1 MRYLL
6 PLLAALSLVLVGACS
21 TPEEA
26 TETTASTGAAA
37 KPAPAKKKKKKKRPA
52 SGSPFTVYFKFDSTD
67 MTEDSHGAVFDVL
80 QKVRVYKPKLVEII
94 AHADKPGTDDYNMN
108 LSQERADEL
117 AKMFK
122 GAGAK
127 KIRALGVGE
136 REPIV
141 DTEKPNQTN
150 RRAIITFKK
159 G

>member
-21 TPEEA
+21 TPEET
-26 TETTASTGAAA
+26 TETTASTGAA
-37 KPAPAKKKKKKKRPA
+37 KPAPVKKKKKKLPA
-52 SGSPFTVYFKFDSTD
+52 SGSPFTVYFKYDSTD
-67 MTEDSHGAVFDVL
+67 LTEGSHGAIFDIL
-80 QKVRVYKPKLVEII
+80 QKVPVYKPKLVDII
-94 AHADKPGTDDYNMN
+94 AHADKPGTDEYNMN
-108 LSQERADEL
+108 LSQERADAL

-159 G
+159 K

>member
-21 TPEEA
+21 TPEE
-26 TETTASTGAAA
+26 TTQTTASTGAA
-37 KPAPAKKKKKKKRPA
+37 KPAPAKKKKKKLPP
-52 SGSPFTVYFKFDSTD
+52 SGSPFTVYFKYDSTD
-67 MTEDSHGAVFDVL
+67 LTEPSQGTIFDIL
-80 QKVRVYKPKLVEII
+80 QKVRIYKPKLVDIV
-94 AHADKPGTDDYNMN
+94 AHADKPGTDAYNMN
-108 LSQERADEL
+108 LSQERADAL

-127 KIRALGVGE
+127 KVRALGVGE

-159 G
+159 K

>member
-21 TPEEA
+21 TPEE
-26 TETTASTGAAA
+26 TTQTTASTGAA
-37 KPAPAKKKKKKKRPA
+37 KPAPMKKKKKKLPA
-52 SGSPFTVYFKFDSTD
+52 SGSPFTVYFKYDSTD
-67 MTEDSHGAVFDVL
+67 LTEPSQGTIFDIL
-80 QKVRVYKPKLVEII
+80 QKVRIYKPKLVDIV
-94 AHADKPGTDDYNMN
+94 AHADKPGTDEYNMN
-108 LSQERADEL
+108 LSQERADAL

-159 G
+159 K

>member
-21 TPEEA
+21 TPEE
-26 TETTASTGAAA
+26 TTQTTASTGAA
-37 KPAPAKKKKKKKRPA
+37 KPAPAKKKKKKLPA
-52 SGSPFTVYFKFDSTD
+52 SGSPFTVYFKYDSTD
-67 MTEDSHGAVFDVL
+67 MTEDSHGTIFDIL
-80 QKVRVYKPKLVEII
+80 QKVAIYKPGLVEII

-108 LSQERADEL
+108 LSQERADAL

-127 KIRALGVGE
+127 KLKALGVGE
-136 REPIV
+136 KEPIV
-141 DTEKPNQTN
+141 DTEKPSQTN

-159 G
+159 K

>member
-21 TPEEA
+21 TPEET

-37 KPAPAKKKKKKKRPA
+37 KPAPAKKKKKKLPA

-67 MTEDSHGAVFDVL
+67 MTEKSHGTIFDIL
-80 QKVRVYKPKLVEII
+80 QKVRVYKPKSVEII
-94 AHADKPGTDDYNMN
+94 AHADKPGTDEYNMN
-108 LSQERADEL
+108 LSQERADAL

-127 KIRALGVGE
+127 KIKALGVGE
-136 REPIV
+136 TEPIV
-141 DTEKPNQTN
+141 DTEEPSQTN
-150 RRAIITFKK
+150 RRGIISFKK
-159 G
+159 K